1 MTIQQNQ
8 SVIPPSK
15 YKVLKVFANELQY
28 RRIVFPVP
36 NPRDL
41 SRHSTNPF
49 LEDGSVLSTQELS
62 LLNMERE
69 LWVVRQVP
77 DRNFVSETKSR
88 L

>member
-15 YKVLKVFANELQY
+15 HKVLKVFANELQY
-28 RRIVFPVP
+28 RRIVFPVPNP

-69 LWVVRQVP
+69 R
-77 DRNFVSETKSR
+77 
-88 L
+88 